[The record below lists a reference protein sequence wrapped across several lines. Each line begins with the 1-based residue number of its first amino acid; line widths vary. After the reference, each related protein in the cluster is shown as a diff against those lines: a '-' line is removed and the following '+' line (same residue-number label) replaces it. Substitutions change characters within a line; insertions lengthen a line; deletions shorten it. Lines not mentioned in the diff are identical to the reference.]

1 MPLTSPKIT
10 PVSYPLQLIYLSF
23 WKKKVEE
30 EETGLRAKRGA
41 LGLDLVQHCQ
51 WDFSFP
57 KVKGRGVLCALVLP
71 WADSLSL
78 QCLWLLL
85 FASAAQSS
93 EPCRLEGKPSKTV
106 RRSGNSY
113 HFSITFLNVITSVLL
128 SPKYFFFNGICYTN
142 VCVSVLFLFLI

>member
-57 KVKGRGVLCALVLP
+57 KVKGRGVLCAL
-71 WADSLSL
+71 
-78 QCLWLLL
+78 C
-85 FASAAQSS
+85 
-93 EPCRLEGKPSKTV
+93 
-106 RRSGNSY
+106 SGPA
-113 HFSITFLNVITSVLL
+113 L
-128 SPKYFFFNGICYTN
+128 G
-142 VCVSVLFLFLI
+142 

>member
-1 MPLTSPKIT
+1 M
-10 PVSYPLQLIYLSF
+10 
-23 WKKKVEE
+23 EE
-30 EETGLRAKRGA
+30 EVIGLRAKRGA

-57 KVKGRGVLCALVLP
+57 KVKGRGVLWALVLP

-106 RRSGNSY
+106 RISGNSY

-128 SPKYFFFNGICYTN
+128 SPKYFFFLMAFATQTCA
-142 VCVSVLFLFLI
+142 FLSCSCS